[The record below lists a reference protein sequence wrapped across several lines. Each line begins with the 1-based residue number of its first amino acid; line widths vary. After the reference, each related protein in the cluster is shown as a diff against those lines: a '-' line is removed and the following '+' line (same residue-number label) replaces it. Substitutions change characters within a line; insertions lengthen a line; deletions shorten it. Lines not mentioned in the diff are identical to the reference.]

1 MADSLLV
8 TLFSHD
14 PEKRTLQAMW
24 LANFVALF
32 GVSMIIPFLP
42 LYIQELGITD
52 PKTIKHWTG
61 LLFSVNFLAA
71 AIMVPIWGAVADK
84 IGKKPMTM
92 RAILGLAIS
101 IGLMYWAQNVYQL
114 LFLRILQGVLS
125 GFIASAIA
133 LVAGATKKERLGT
146 TLGILQTAI
155 VTGQILGPAAGG
167 FAADHFGY
175 KPLFLA
181 AAISCIIAAIII
193 KLLVANDARTTQLQS
208 TQPESFFKQMRRI
221 TKNRG
226 FIYVFIIVG
235 LTQVALMGMIPIL
248 PLFIQED
255 LAPQAK
261 HLAAWVGIVVAAH
274 APASFIASPFW
285 GRAGDN
291 KGHIPMLAWAQAGA
305 ACFAFPQA
313 LVHSVALLFASR
325 FAMGF
330 FTSGISPLAHGH
342 IGQRIAK
349 TELAASLGLVTSAQ
363 FIGNVIGP
371 IAGSTLAVSLGTR
384 SVFFMASAIFIIAML
399 LLFRTSPFY
408 IERSKSTTG

>member
-1 MADSLLV
+1 MAEPSLV
-8 TLFSHD
+8 AFFSRNNEEQTL
-14 PEKRTLQAMW
+14 RAMW
-24 LANFVALF
+24 LADFVALF

-42 LYIQELGITD
+42 LYIQELGVTD
-52 PKTIKHWTG
+52 PKDVKHWTG

-84 IGKKPMTM
+84 IGKKPMTL

-114 LFLRILQGVLS
+114 LFLRILQGLLS
-125 GFIASAIA
+125 GFVASAIA
-133 LVAGATKKERLGT
+133 LVAGATKKERIGQA
-146 TLGILQTAI
+146 LGILQTAI
-155 VTGQILGPAAGG
+155 VMGQILGPAAGG
-167 FAADHFGY
+167 FTADHFGY
-175 KPLFLA
+175 RPLFLA
-181 AAISCIIAAIII
+181 AAVLCVIAAIII
-193 KLLVANDARTTQLQS
+193 KLLVANDTPIEQSQLIHR
-208 TQPESFFKQMRRI
+208 ESFFKQMRRI
-221 TKNRG
+221 TENRD
-226 FIYVFIIVG
+226 FLYLFFIVG

-261 HLAAWVGIVVAAH
+261 HLATWVGVIVAAH

-285 GRAGDN
+285 GKAGDN
-291 KGHIPMLAWAQAGA
+291 KGHITMLVWAQAGA

-313 LVHSVALLFASR
+313 LVHSVTLLFASR
-325 FAMGF
+325 FAMGI

-371 IAGSTLAVSLGTR
+371 VIGSSLAVLLGTR
-384 SVFFMASAIFIIAML
+384 SVFIMASAIFIIAML
-399 LLFRTSPFY
+399 FLSRNSTIF
-408 IERSKSTTG
+408 KQASTTTV